1 LTGIILVYYNVV
13 VSIDYNYIVYQ
24 KKKSFKVNV
33 TGLNAD
39 SAPIWSS
46 ADVKVGKVNEKGKV
60 STVQYGSTV
69 IRCKVDGK
77 TLEYYLAVS
86 TKTAVKAMR
95 IGYKKIGK
103 KKYSQARRMSKNY
116 YDILQVN
123 RNASPEIIEKAYK
136 TLAKKYHPDLQTE
149 ENKRQAEE
157 ILKEINEAYEILS
170 VPEKKE
176 KYDAFLLEEEK
187 ISQIE
192 TITQKTTQ
200 QTPSNTILEEELELK
215 QKHLENLRREQELA
229 YQEQV
234 QQARQ
239 KAYYDAYIQDLK
251 NRGYKIRYK
260 KTFKSYI
267 KDLMALFLTFLI
279 LFLLWQI
286 PFVQN
291 FFMDLIKDNPL
302 FHLTKKRF

>member
-1 LTGIILVYYNVV
+1 MN
-13 VSIDYNYIVYQ
+13 
-24 KKKSFKVNV
+24 KK
-33 TGLNAD
+33 
-39 SAPIWSS
+39 
-46 ADVKVGKVNEKGKV
+46 
-60 STVQYGSTV
+60 
-69 IRCKVDGK
+69 
-77 TLEYYLAVS
+77 
-86 TKTAVKAMR
+86 
-95 IGYKKIGK
+95 
-103 KKYSQARRMSKNY
+103 Y

-136 TLAKKYHPDLQTE
+136 TLAKKYHPDLQAE
-149 ENKRQAEE
+149 ENKKQAEE

-200 QTPSNTILEEELELK
+200 LTPSNTILEEELDLK

-234 QQARQ
+234 QQAKQ

-260 KTFKSYI
+260 KTLKDYI

-291 FFMDLIKDNPL
+291 FFMDLIKDTKLLSIL
-302 FHLTKKRF
+302 FN